1 MCREKASWRKVQN
14 SGLTE
19 TPVRELDE
27 TASRLSHSSYPQ
39 STDRR
44 PEVADKSDIEKEA
57 SEGLAR
63 QHIRPAGPENM
74 KDPPED
80 WDVADEQSD
89 ESFPAS
95 DPPANY

>member
-1 MCREKASWRKVQN
+1 M
-14 SGLTE
+14 
-19 TPVRELDE
+19 
-27 TASRLSHSSYPQ
+27 
-39 STDRR
+39 
-44 PEVADKSDIEKEA
+44 ADKSDIEKEA